1 MALSAADGA
10 RIYDDAIV
18 IDMTC
23 PLLREARYVDW
34 CREGRMTAVAPT
46 ISGMSGNAST
56 GFGMVGGWLKY
67 EERWP
72 SPTA

>member
-1 MALSAADGA
+1 MALSAEEGA

-46 ISGMSGNAST
+46 VISATPEPAVTEHST
-56 GFGMVGGWLKY
+56 PL
-67 EERWP
+67 P
-72 SPTA
+72 SPVQR